1 MRATVTPI
9 AAALVAV
16 LLLAS
21 QAALATITFTQID
34 DDVFSVSHRVKLI
47 GSRGK
52 ATRMVYTKAASLCIA
67 AGYSHYKVLQ
77 QESEAAQEDDTANA
91 SVQVKFF
98 QEDADDRIGCERGA
112 DPEYVAEARA
122 KLHRQ
127 GYAPPPPPS
136 ATAAPAAAGPA
147 SPTAAGTSAGSCT
160 LEQIAAMARAGL
172 DDDKIRA
179 ACHAG
184 S

>member
-1 MRATVTPI
+1 MRSDVTLLS
-9 AAALVAV
+9 AMLLAV

-52 ATRMVYTKAASLCIA
+52 AMRLVYTKAASLCIA
-67 AGYSHYKVLQ
+67 AGYTHYRVLQ

-98 QEDADDRIGCERGA
+98 QEDADDRIGCERGS
-112 DPEYVAEARA
+112 DPAYIDEAGE
-122 KLHRQ
+122 KLRRR
-127 GYAPPPPPS
+127 GYTPPPPPS
-136 ATAAPAAAGPA
+136 ASEPAA
-147 SPTAAGTSAGSCT
+147 SPTGASEEGTSAGSCT

>member
-1 MRATVTPI
+1 MRAIPFLL
-9 AAALVAV
+9 AL
-16 LLLAS
+16 LLLAP
-21 QAALATITFTQID
+21 QAALGVITFTQLD

-52 ATRMVYTKAASLCIA
+52 AMKMVYTKAASLCVA
-67 AGYSHYKVLQ
+67 AGFSHYKVLQ

-91 SVQVKFF
+91 SVQVKYF
-98 QEDADDRIGCERGA
+98 QQDGDDRIGCQRNA

-127 GYAPPPPPS
+127 GYAPPPPS
-136 ATAAPAAAGPA
+136 APAEPAAASPA
-147 SPTAAGTSAGSCT
+147 DAAGEGTSAGTCT

-172 DDDKIRA
+172 EDDKIRA

>member
-1 MRATVTPI
+1 MRAIPFLL
-9 AAALVAV
+9 AL
-16 LLLAS
+16 LLLAP
-21 QAALATITFTQID
+21 QAALATITFTQLD
-34 DDVFSVSHRVKLI
+34 DDVFTVSHRVKLI

-52 ATRMVYTKAASLCIA
+52 AMKMVYTKAASLCVA
-67 AGYSHYKVLQ
+67 AGFSHYKVLQ

-98 QEDADDRIGCERGA
+98 QQDADERIGCERSA
-112 DPEYVAEARA
+112 DPGYVAEARA
-122 KLHRQ
+122 KLLNR
-127 GYAPPPPPS
+127 GYTPPPPS
-136 ATAAPAAAGPA
+136 QAEPAPAASPA
-147 SPTAAGTSAGSCT
+147 SAAGEGTSAGTCT

-179 ACHAG
+179 ACRAG

>member
-1 MRATVTPI
+1 MRSNVILLSATLI
-9 AAALVAV
+9 AV

-52 ATRMVYTKAASLCIA
+52 AMRMVYTKAASLCIA
-67 AGYSHYKVLQ
+67 AGYTHYRVLQ

-98 QEDADDRIGCERGA
+98 QEDADDRIGCERGS
-112 DPEYVAEARA
+112 DPAYVDEASE
-122 KLHRQ
+122 KLRRR
-127 GYAPPPPPS
+127 GYTPPPS
-136 ATAAPAAAGPA
+136 ASAEPAA
-147 SPTAAGTSAGSCT
+147 SPTSASAEGTSAGSCT